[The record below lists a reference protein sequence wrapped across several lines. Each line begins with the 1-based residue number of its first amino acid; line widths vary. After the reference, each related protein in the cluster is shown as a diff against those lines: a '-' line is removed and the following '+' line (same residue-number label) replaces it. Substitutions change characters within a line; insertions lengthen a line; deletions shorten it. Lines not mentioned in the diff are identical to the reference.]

1 MKSRIKEHAK
11 AVIESL
17 GGIPNNDNPEL
28 FSIKND
34 LVIRHI
40 KSRIEY
46 TVSKVDLSM
55 PSNPTIE
62 AFRFDQDG
70 NKKFIT
76 ITKKDFKEY
85 ENI

>member
-1 MKSRIKEHAK
+1 MRVTIKEYAK

-17 GGIPNNDNPEL
+17 GGVPNLDNPDL

-46 TVSKVDLSM
+46 TVSKVDLTSSKD
-55 PSNPTIE
+55 PKIE
-62 AFRFDQDG
+62 AFRFDPDG
-70 NKKFIT
+70 NEKFI
-76 ITKKDFKEY
+76 IISKDEFKEY